1 MPTENQSTSS
11 RRRKDSSESP
21 RSKKRGHASSN
32 NIEQI
37 HPQDDFYSKSAEFR
51 LWLKEEK
58 NKYIDQIASDK
69 ARTYF
74 AKFARHWN
82 RGKLD
87 QKYYELPIHL
97 RASTTASS
105 SHTWSFQERSTLERE
120 KAQNARHEAIAGPL
134 NPAPMSL
141 ASQKPLIGPARPP
154 QTSLPSTSTSNVEH
168 RIEEDAR
175 TSSAG
180 FQKRTEAKRKRNE
193 EREEE
198 RSNRAT
204 GKDRLLEKRREKRE
218 GNINY
223 QREQEDRTAVDLDD
237 RTMFGTDSS
246 FQAAVRERDRAA
258 ARRNKSSFKQ
268 EKQMIQDQKIAVMR
282 SKEDDT
288 MAMLR
293 ALADSKFKP
302 PA

>member
-1 MPTENQSTSS
+1 MSSENQSSSS
-11 RRRKDSSESP
+11 RRNRDSSEWP
-21 RSKKRGHASSN
+21 PVKKREHTSSIK
-32 NIEQI
+32 IEPI

-58 NKYIDQIASDK
+58 NKYIDQITGDK

-82 RGKLD
+82 RGKLGS
-87 QKYYELPIHL
+87 KYYELPIHL
-97 RASTTASS
+97 RASTTSSS

-120 KAQNARHEAIAGPL
+120 KAQNARHEAVSGPL
-134 NPAPMSL
+134 NPAPM
-141 ASQKPLIGPARPP
+141 AQKPLIGPARPP
-154 QTSLPSTSTSNVEH
+154 QTSLASTSTSNLQH
-168 RIEEDAR
+168 GIEEDPQLS
-175 TSSAG
+175 TSQY
-180 FQKRTEAKRKRNE
+180 QKRTEAKRKRNE

-204 GKDRLLEKRREKRE
+204 GKDRLLEKKREKRE

-237 RTMFGTDSS
+237 RAMFGTDSS

-258 ARRNKSSFKQ
+258 ARRNKSNFKQ
-268 EKQMIQDQKIAVMR
+268 EKQMIQNQKIAVMK

-288 MAMLR
+288 MAMLK

-302 PA
+302 SA

>member
-1 MPTENQSTSS
+1 MPTESHSTSS
-11 RRRKDSSESP
+11 GRRKDSSSSP
-21 RSKKRGHASSN
+21 RTKRRGHHASSN
-32 NIEQI
+32 NIEPI
-37 HPQDDFYSKSAEFR
+37 HPQDDFYLKSAEFR

-58 NKYIDQIASDK
+58 NKYIDQIDTDK

-87 QKYYELPIHL
+87 SIYYELPIHL

-120 KAQNARHEAIAGPL
+120 KAQNARHEAVAGPL
-134 NPAPMSL
+134 NPAPMS
-141 ASQKPLIGPARPP
+141 QKPLIGPPRPP
-154 QTSLPSTSTSNVEH
+154 QMVPASTSTARVQH
-168 RIEEDAR
+168 RSEEDGQQ
-175 TSSAG
+175 SSSSLQRRAD
-180 FQKRTEAKRKRNE
+180 AKRKRND

-204 GKDRLLEKRREKRE
+204 GKDRLLEKKREKRE
-218 GNINY
+218 GNTNY

-258 ARRNKSSFKQ
+258 ARRNKTNFKQ

-302 PA
+302 SA